1 MIGKALIPVG
11 GKGTRLRPLT
21 SVVPKALFPLV
32 DGGGRIKTVL
42 HVICEQAI
50 EAGANRIGVVVSPWQ
65 NDMIR
70 RYFAAA
76 ESNFGKLPAVI
87 EYITQASPEG
97 FGDAVLQGRGFVGEE
112 PFLLLLG
119 DHIQLAAN
127 GKPPC
132 SLQVAQAFD
141 AADAEAMVGMQEVSK
156 DELSKVGVAKGVP
169 IGQDL
174 YRCSCIVEKPDL
186 STAREKL
193 VTDGLGEDTF
203 LGHCGIYIFSPEI
216 FDCIAQVSTTAQKR
230 AKEVELADAQA
241 LLLKKYPERYYLY
254 KIAGRAYDLGTPGG
268 YADAQTVFR
277 SRS

>member
-1 MIGKALIPVG
+1 MIGKALIPVA

-32 DGGGRIKTVL
+32 DGDGRIKSVL

-50 EAGANRIGVVVSPWQ
+50 EAGGNKIGIVVSPWQ
-65 NDMIR
+65 DEMIR
-70 RYFAAA
+70 QYFAAV
-76 ESNFGKLPAVI
+76 ESEFGKLPAVI
-87 EYITQASPEG
+87 EYITQASPKG
-97 FGDAVLQGRGFVGEE
+97 FGDAVLQGRGFIGDE

-119 DHIQLAAN
+119 DHIQLAASR
-127 GKPPC
+127 KPPC
-132 SLQVAQAFD
+132 SLQVAKAFD
-141 AADAEAMVGMQEVSK
+141 AADATAMVGMQEVSS
-156 DELSKVGVAKGVP
+156 DELSKVGAAKGVP
-169 IGQDL
+169 VGQDV

-203 LGHCGIYIFSPEI
+203 LAHCGIYIFSAEI
-216 FDCIAQVSTTAQKR
+216 FDCIAQVSATAQKR

-241 LLLKKYPERYYLY
+241 LLLKKCPERYYLY

-268 YADAQTVFR
+268 YADAQAVFR
-277 SRS
+277 SRG

>member
-1 MIGKALIPVG
+1 
-11 GKGTRLRPLT
+11 
-21 SVVPKALFPLV
+21 
-32 DGGGRIKTVL
+32 
-42 HVICEQAI
+42 
-50 EAGANRIGVVVSPWQ
+50 
-65 NDMIR
+65 
-70 RYFAAA
+70 
-76 ESNFGKLPAVI
+76 
-87 EYITQASPEG
+87 EG
-97 FGDAVLQGRGFVGEE
+97 FGDAVLQGRGFVGNE

-132 SLQVAQAFD
+132 SVQVVQAFD
-141 AADAEAMVGMQEVSK
+141 AGDAEAMVGMQEVSK
-156 DELSKVGVAKGVP
+156 DELSKVGAAKGVP
-169 IGQDL
+169 IAQDV

-186 STAREKL
+186 ATAREKL

-216 FDCIAQVSTTAQKR
+216 FDCIAQVSATAQKR

-241 LLLKKYPERYYLY
+241 LLLKKYPERYHVF

-268 YADAQTVFR
+268 YADAQAVLR

>member
-1 MIGKALIPVG
+1 
-11 GKGTRLRPLT
+11 
-21 SVVPKALFPLV
+21 
-32 DGGGRIKTVL
+32 L

-50 EAGANRIGVVVSPWQ
+50 EAGANKIGVVVSPWQ
-65 NDMIR
+65 KEMIR
-70 RYFAAA
+70 RYFAAV
-76 ESNFGKLPAVI
+76 ESDFGKLPAVI
-87 EYITQASPEG
+87 EYITQASPKG
-97 FGDAVLQGRGFVGEE
+97 FGDAVLQGRGFVGNE

-132 SLQVAQAFD
+132 SLQVVQAFD
-141 AADAEAMVGMQEVSK
+141 AGDAEAMVGMQEVSK
-156 DELSKVGVAKGVP
+156 DELSKVGAATGVP
-169 IGQDL
+169 IAQDV

-186 STAREKL
+186 ATAREKL
-193 VTDGLGEDTF
+193 ATDGLGEDTF

-216 FDCIAQVSTTAQKR
+216 FDCIAQVSATAQKR

-241 LLLKKYPERYYLY
+241 LLLKKYPERYHVF

-268 YADAQTVFR
+268 YADAQAVLR

>member
-1 MIGKALIPVG
+1 
-11 GKGTRLRPLT
+11 
-21 SVVPKALFPLV
+21 VVPKALFPLV
-32 DGGGRIKTVL
+32 DGGGRIRTVL

-50 EAGANRIGVVVSPWQ
+50 ETGANQIGIVVSPWQ

-70 RYFAAA
+70 GYFSAV
-76 ESNFGKLPAVI
+76 ESQFGKLPAVI

-97 FGDAVLQGRGFVGEE
+97 FGDAVLQGRGFVGDE

-119 DHIQLAAN
+119 DHIQLAPN
-127 GKPPC
+127 GKPAC
-132 SLQVAQAFD
+132 SLQVTQAFD

-169 IGQDL
+169 IRQDV

-186 STAREKL
+186 STARAKL
-193 VTDGLGEDTF
+193 VTDVLGEDTF

-268 YADAQTVFR
+268 YADAQVVFR
-277 SRS
+277 SRP